1 MNVLLLCHRFPWP
14 PNRGGNIRSFHV
26 LRHFAAHHRATL
38 ASLLHPEDDDAAV
51 TALEGLAHRVIVE
64 RVEPA
69 LQPLRA
75 LHRLVR
81 GGPPSFGYFWSPAL
95 AARLRRQL
103 DDEAFDLVFVH
114 CSSMA
119 PYVEDVRA
127 AKILDFG
134 DMDSQKWLAY
144 AAHRRFPLSRVFAV
158 EGRRLQAEE
167 ARLAARFDL
176 STCTTPAEVA
186 SLHAIA
192 PAAAGDWFV
201 NGVDHEYFA
210 PATEAGAPD
219 AVCFLGR
226 MDYYPNA
233 EAMVR
238 FCRETWPL
246 LRRLRPNA
254 TLTIIGASPGLAV
267 RRLGRLSGV
276 RVTGTVAD
284 VRPHARRCRVSVAP
298 LAIAR
303 GTQNKIL
310 ESMAMGLAVVAST
323 VAAAGTDTR
332 AGEHLLVADEP
343 RAMAEAIASLLG
355 DEPARARLAAAGR
368 ERVLARHDWPLT
380 LQRLD
385 RLVADVVGPRWA
397 AGCGRTWESPATAPG
412 ESRLPDRFRFL

>member
-1 MNVLLLCHRFPWP
+1 MRRRDGPHPAIRSARNGAVNILFLCHRFPFP
-14 PNRGGNIRSFHV
+14 PNRGGRIRPFHIV
-26 LRHFAAHHRATL
+26 RHFAAHHRVTL
-38 ASLLHPEDDDAAV
+38 ASLLHPGDDDAAV
-51 TALEGLAHRVIVE
+51 AALEAVVPRVIAE

-69 LQPLRA
+69 RQPLRA
-75 LHRLVR
+75 LERLVR

-95 AARLRRQL
+95 AERLRRL
-103 DDEAFDLVFVH
+103 VAGEAFDLVFVH

-127 AKILDFG
+127 PKILDFG

-210 PATEAGAPD
+210 PAGEAGAPD

-254 TLTIIGASPGLAV
+254 TLTIVGASPGRAV
-267 RRLGRLSGV
+267 RRLGRLPGV

-284 VRPHARRCRVSVAP
+284 VRPYARHCRVSVAP

-310 ESMAMGLAVVAST
+310 ESMAMGLAVVASSS
-323 VAAAGTDTR
+323 AAAGTDTR

-343 RAMAEAIASLLG
+343 RAMGEAIASLLG

-368 ERVLARHDWPLT
+368 QRVRARHDWAASM
-380 LQRLD
+380 QRLD
-385 RLVADVVGPRWA
+385 RLAESVAA
-397 AGCGRTWESPATAPG
+397 AGPAAAPG
-412 ESRLPDRFRFL
+412 RA